1 MTEYKLEASENKK
14 KRVNKLP
21 CTEIDDNWKS
31 FLTNSVFLCEW
42 RNKIFSLEAPNG
54 EVDIL

>member
-21 CTEIDDNWKS
+21 CTEIDDSWKS
-31 FLTNSVFLCEW
+31 FLTNSVLPFYVSEET
-42 RNKIFSLEAPNG
+42 RFSP
-54 EVDIL
+54 